1 MISLEKQYELN
12 SDHRGH
18 GADAAIPDARRALHQ
33 AAPVDCRP
41 APDAVRRCRAGAAG
55 GALLGTA
62 KYPQALPGAEAALQS
77 CDWTDL
83 DEDGNSEL
91 TAEFSFSDGT
101 LYPVNST

>member
-1 MISLEKQYELN
+1 MTGTLLRDSKEETAYLEVSDTEIELW
-12 SDHRGH
+12 DTA
-18 GADAAIPDARRALHQ
+18 AD
-33 AAPVDCRP
+33 
-41 APDAVRRCRAGAAG
+41 

-62 KYPQALPGAEAALQS
+62 KYPQALSGAEDALQS